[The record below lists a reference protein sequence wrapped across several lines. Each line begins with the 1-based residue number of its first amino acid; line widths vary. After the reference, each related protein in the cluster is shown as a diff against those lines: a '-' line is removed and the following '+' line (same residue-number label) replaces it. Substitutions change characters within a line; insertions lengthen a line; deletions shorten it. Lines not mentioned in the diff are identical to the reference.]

1 MSMEKAAG
9 LVIKSVNYGEND
21 KIITLFTK
29 ESGKITA
36 IAKGARNP
44 KSAYVGVTQLFSYCN
59 FVYYTGRS
67 FAYLNQAEL
76 IESFHKLRNDL
87 DKLSKGA
94 YMAEALNQA
103 YEEYESDESALRLIL
118 NLLYFMNEG
127 LVQSDE
133 VILLAFQIKL
143 LGYLGFA
150 PNLKKCQICSK
161 CDSGWWFSWD
171 LGGLVCKDCS
181 KNNRQNSKIA
191 DQDAEFLRYLQ
202 DTPISG
208 LKKTGLYPKELMHL
222 AVILNKTL
230 ECHTGKRNR
239 SFEFLL
245 NNN

>member
-9 LVIKSVNYGEND
+9 LVIKSINYGEND

-36 IAKGARNP
+36 IAKGARNT
-44 KSAYVGVTQLFSYCN
+44 KSIYVGVTQLFSYCN

-67 FAYLNQAEL
+67 FAYLNQAEM

-87 DKLSKGA
+87 DKLSKAA
-94 YMAEALNQA
+94 YMAEVINQA

-127 LVQSDE
+127 LVAKDE
-133 VILLAFQIKL
+133 IILLTFQVKL

-150 PNLKKCQICSK
+150 PDLRCCQKCSK
-161 CDSGWWFSWD
+161 EAEYFWFSWE
-171 LGGLVCKDCS
+171 LGGLTCDECAKENKNAIKCS
-181 KNNRQNSKIA
+181 KEQVEFLLKLQNMPISKIKNKSKHP
-191 DQDAEFLRYLQ
+191 D
-202 DTPISG
+202 G
-208 LKKTGLYPKELMHL
+208 LLPL
-222 AVILNKTL
+222 AVALNKML
-230 ECHTGKRNR
+230 EYHTGKRNR
-239 SFEFLL
+239 SFDFLL